1 MSNRCRIDVRSATTQ
16 TALLAT
22 SKILGAR
29 VLMASLKLPRS
40 LSILPRVIVF
50 FAGHLAC
57 ISKAACPMYRPN
69 ASRGIV
75 MKLRI
80 LLLVC
85 LVLLLSGCE
94 TTYYLNGDKYVG
106 DTKKS
111 QRHGWGRYYYANGD
125 VYEGEFRNN
134 KFNGRGAVTFANGN
148 QLIAEFTDNRPALT
162 GTLLYPNGDRF
173 DGDIRN
179 GKAHG
184 QGIYTYADGSRYVGP
199 LKNDLPHGKGTIYYA
214 NGDRY
219 SGELYQ
225 GRYQG
230 LGRKSFGEDRVPLEG
245 RWEAGNFVR
254 PERVR

>member
-1 MSNRCRIDVRSATTQ
+1 MHSPRQFPATNPAVCTEKLTIVYSTVAQSDARSATESGGQ
-16 TALLAT
+16 WLKFRPPLPIHSRVNVFLAGRTAPAHRLA
-22 SKILGAR
+22 GQA
-29 VLMASLKLPRS
+29 
-40 LSILPRVIVF
+40 
-50 FAGHLAC
+50 
-57 ISKAACPMYRPN
+57 
-69 ASRGIV
+69 

-85 LVLLLSGCE
+85 LVVLLSGCE

-134 KFNGRGAVTFANGN
+134 KLNGRGTVTFANGN
-148 QLIAEFTDNRPALT
+148 QLVAEFTDNRPAST
-162 GTLLYPNGDRF
+162 GTLLYPNGDRY

-199 LKNDLPHGKGTIYYA
+199 VKNDLPHGKGSIYYA

-245 RWEAGNFVR
+245 RWEAGSFVR
-254 PERVR
+254 PERMR